1 MLKINLQGLKSKFQ
15 NSKKGVSIIFAVF
28 LLSFISLL
36 AFGVSGIL
44 LRQVKIMRE
53 IGYSVVS
60 FYAADSGVEAVLYE
74 DRKLGPL
81 PDNYSISA
89 SFNENGAS
97 YDVTF
102 TRDAG
107 VTTIKSIGGFKNA
120 SRAIEVQYQSQ

>member
-60 FYAADSGVEAVLYE
+60 FYAADSGVEAVLYD
-74 DRKLGPL
+74 DRKLGHL